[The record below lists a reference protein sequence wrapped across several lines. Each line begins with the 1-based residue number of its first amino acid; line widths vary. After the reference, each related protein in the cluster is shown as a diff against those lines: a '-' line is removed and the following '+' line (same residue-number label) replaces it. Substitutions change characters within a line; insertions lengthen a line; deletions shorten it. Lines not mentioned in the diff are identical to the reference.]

1 MASIIL
7 YLVVAASLYVVH
19 NVHYHA
25 AIAIAILL
33 TLLLLPFRVVKAG
46 VFPITLFLMFT
57 FGGNLFFHSGRILAS
72 IGPLPITDE
81 GLSFAGIRTLRVFSM
96 IYGAKILTT
105 FLTYEE
111 IIHAFS
117 RLLGPFE
124 KIGLPVKD
132 FFSVMGL
139 TLKSFPLL
147 TRHFLEAFRERKR
160 TQEIHGF
167 RNRLMHITSFMMPLF
182 FESIRSPEDFF
193 PNEEPGQENDGVKN

>member
-7 YLVVAASLYVVH
+7 YLVVAASLYFVH
-19 NVHYHA
+19 NVYYHA
-25 AIAIAILL
+25 AIAIAISLS
-33 TLLLLPFRVVKAG
+33 LLLLPSRTVKAG
-46 VFPITLFLMFT
+46 VFPITLFLLFT

-72 IGPLPITDE
+72 IGPLSITDE

-96 IYGAKILTT
+96 IFGAKILTT

-111 IIHAFS
+111 IIHALS
-117 RLLGPFE
+117 RLLGPLE
-124 KIGLPVKD
+124 KLGLPVKD

-147 TRHFLEAFRERKR
+147 TRHLLEAFRERRR

-182 FESIRSPEDFF
+182 FESIRSPEHFF
-193 PNEEPGQENDGVKN
+193 VNEEPGQKNDGMEK